1 MKAVP
6 KVNKDGLY
14 IEDALVDDAFSGVV
28 PFYAP
33 LPVPEPTESGE
44 PPEQPEDDEDP
55 EREIAGYIVGVPVV
69 PGLYLPRFD
78 LAAWEAREEA
88 TPVNP
93 ADFWHEGLTPEEIE
107 DLHKPAEPSELDRI
121 GAELVARELEA
132 LEFRQQNEVLGEQ
145 IVQRELEAADLK
157 AQNEALGGQIVGL
170 ELHVLTLENA
180 KTEGDV
186 A

>member
-6 KVNKDGLY
+6 KVNTDGFY
-14 IEDALVDDAFSGVV
+14 IEDAIVDDAFSGVV

-33 LPVPEPTESGE
+33 FPVPDPTESGAS
-44 PPEQPEDDEDP
+44 PEQPEDDEDP

-69 PGLYLPRFD
+69 SGLYLPKFD
-78 LAAWEAREEA
+78 LTAWEAREEA

-121 GAELVARELEA
+121 GAELAAIKLQAIDRQAVISSMGSELAQTKLQSIDQQQTIASLGSELA
-132 LEFRQQNEVLGEQ
+132 AAKLEIIQLKG
-145 IVQRELEAADLK
+145 VQSS
-157 AQNEALGGQIVGL
+157 
-170 ELHVLTLENA
+170 
-180 KTEGDV
+180 
-186 A
+186 